1 MFSQHDCN
9 ASSAYSF
16 WSDSYDPLSAS
27 ATLPSSTGGLEDP
40 LLTNTK
46 LFGSS
51 SLPPAATA
59 GLDSSVS
66 LQSEASQLLTPQIDS
81 STNTYAASAISGV
94 SSPPAT
100 NFSLLDASGDSTA
113 KTVFQGGALRLSY
126 DFQNVAS
133 LSNVQLEALSNGSVV
148 STLATWSAASLS
160 NSLINLASFSS
171 LTAGDY
177 QFRLVART
185 TDGQDFFSATDSIQI
200 LSNSQVNGTFAADT
214 LDYSPGLGTGA
225 IVLGRGGTDTL
236 NLSSSGINGTNVTSI
251 NGLSL
256 SAFNPLSGLTTNQAI
271 YGGTAFDYL
280 TLSDGR
286 EIYFQGIE
294 YLSFADGSTLELQ
307 VHPNDTY
314 FSYQW
319 NLAVSD
325 VTGAWRVTQG
335 ASNILLAS
343 LDTGILTATGA
354 SGGVVDIATSRLITD
369 ALDDD
374 NFNDYGHGHSAISI
388 MASASNN
395 GSGVAGINWN
405 SSVYVSDVWG
415 GNGTSRLTLY
425 QAIRETLNYAR
436 TNNMR
441 VVFQGGVQ
449 DEFWLSDGG
458 TQAQLE
464 ELIQANS
471 DIAAFA
477 IAAGNGG
484 PGGNLTDSNYLTS
497 VSGVAK
503 LQTTNN
509 NTISVGAIQRTGTAT
524 VNGITNATSVDIASY
539 SNRGSNLTLVAATD
553 SPAMD
558 KFGNM
563 NFFTG
568 TSAANPNVAGIASLV
583 WSVNPTLTGV
593 ELRQILMDT
602 AMDLGVAGRDN
613 TYGNGLV
620 NADAA
625 VRRAAA
631 LQRNSEVAN
640 LYSGRSLLV

>member
-27 ATLPSSTGGLEDP
+27 VTLPSSTGGLEDP

-51 SLPPAATA
+51 SLPPAATS
-59 GLDSSVS
+59 GLDSSAS
-66 LQSEASQLLTPQIDS
+66 LQSEASQLLTPQSDS

-94 SSPPAT
+94 SSPPST

-133 LSNVQLEALSNGSVV
+133 LSNVQLQALSNGSVV

-160 NSLINLASFSS
+160 SSLINLASFPS

-185 TDGQDFFSATDSIQI
+185 TDGQDLFSATDSIKI

-214 LDYSPGLGTGA
+214 LDYSLGLGTGA
-225 IVLGRGGTDTL
+225 IVLGRGGTDAL

-251 NGLSL
+251 NGLSV
-256 SAFNPLSGLTTNQAI
+256 SAFTPLSGSTTNQAI

-425 QAIRETLNYAR
+425 QAITETLNYAR

-503 LQTTNN
+503 LQTNNN
-509 NTISVGAIQRTGTAT
+509 NTISVGALQRTGTAT
-524 VNGITNATSVDIASY
+524 VNGMINATAVDIASY

-593 ELRQILMDT
+593 QLRQILMDT